1 MLFSAIG
8 RKTHGPILKHFTI
21 VNFAHENITISK
33 FVSSV
38 SALIGIPCSVELIPI
53 GEIHNAVA
61 MFNFCPPIEN
71 FGTDF
76 PDFPTYLTPFS
87 YLMVARLLD
96 DWAKLLGLVNSKPIR
111 IVSKSRRFII
121 AKFYAIYEP
130 ETFCHSY

>member
-1 MLFSAIG
+1 MPCLISQLNSTLGRKCYFSAIG

-76 PDFPTYLTPFS
+76 PDFPDIFD
-87 YLMVARLLD
+87 AI
-96 DWAKLLGLVNSKPIR
+96 LVFNGGA
-111 IVSKSRRFII
+111 FG
-121 AKFYAIYEP
+121 FG
-130 ETFCHSY
+130 